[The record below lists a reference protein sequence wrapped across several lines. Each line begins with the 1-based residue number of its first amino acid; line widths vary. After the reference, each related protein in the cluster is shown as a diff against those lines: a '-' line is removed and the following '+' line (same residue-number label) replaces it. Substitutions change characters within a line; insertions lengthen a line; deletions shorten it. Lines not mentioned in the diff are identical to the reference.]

1 MIRNACQAPQPAR
14 LATLLNAPAARHL
27 FPLLRDVRSQCAI
40 LTTPTT
46 SCHKGAGR
54 VIEGKPHFHVSV
66 KTRMEALGYKPEAE
80 WEGGEGAV
88 VWVE

>member
-1 MIRNACQAPQPAR
+1 MIRNACHAPRPAR
-14 LATLLNAPAARHL
+14 LITLHNAPAARHL
-27 FPLLRDVRSQCAI
+27 FALLRDVRSQCAI
-40 LTTPTT
+40 LTPFT

-54 VIEGKPHFHVSV
+54 VIEGKPYFHVSV